1 MAENTTTLKIRAEN
15 QTDAAFRALEA
26 NLKGMEQSFS
36 RVSGIMATFAG
47 GAFLT
52 AISGIVRAS
61 EDAAV
66 AQRKLDAVIR
76 ATGNASGYTRDQLLQ
91 LGDSLARGS
100 MFDDEAFKEATA
112 TLLRF
117 GNIGGE
123 NLEKVLKLSADYA
136 ALTGGDL
143 SSAAERLGRALSNP
157 AEGLKRL
164 ERNFGDLGPEV
175 EGAIKAQI
183 EMGNQSGA
191 LGIAIE
197 ALQRKIGGA
206 DQAMN
211 QGLTGAFAQLKK
223 NIADTA
229 EVMGNSGATGAFSAG
244 LERLNNAW
252 AGLNQLLA
260 QTDGNKLRAIAAL
273 VMNPNA
279 FEALRALGASPIAPP
294 TPAAGAN
301 APQYG
306 MGFYGPSNT
315 EIDLER
321 QRRAEQAKLAA
332 DWAKEQE
339 RIRQLDIRGWV
350 AYAEAVIA
358 ESDEQFR
365 AMADRS
371 KAFWAEEERAKQQDL
386 QGWVR
391 YADEVFRQADEQN
404 LAIAKA
410 TQERFAEQEQY
421 WQGFLSG
428 IEGAFRDVFDQIF
441 RGQVNSW
448 RDFMGVL
455 RDIFKRTLLDFI
467 YQSFARPF
475 VLNVVASLAGAAGMS
490 GLASAAGNTA
500 AGIGGSLLGPA
511 VGATGFGA
519 ATIAEFLA
527 GATGT
532 FMGPA
537 AAGSAA
543 SMGAS
548 FAAFMTNPATL
559 AVLAAV
565 VIAVAVMSRRGGP
578 KEGGSAFGTFD
589 ADGNFIPGGAP
600 GTGNGRFY
608 TPSGSDDAMRS
619 MTQGIG
625 AAFAETLARLG
636 GGSAA
641 GFGFGFGFDRD
652 PRGTA
657 NSRVSGV
664 VTDATGRSIFE
675 VINRD
680 AGRSEEELQEAL
692 GLIGRQSLL
701 AALQNSQLPE
711 AVRAILRLVDA
722 ASATADEVDAVLKLA
737 EAFVQLQSV
746 LTDISVADVLQR
758 ASMSSVDA
766 FRAQGQALLELANR
780 SSLTTESLAALAQ
793 ATGAYRASAEALIVG
808 LEGVRMQIDAMF
820 GETRRNILM
829 AGMGEQERYNFLQTE
844 AARLF
849 ELLGS
854 ASTAEEIARL
864 AEAINRNINDAF
876 GMLSPE
882 DQATMRDEFLT
893 RLDNVNAQAQE
904 RLRQL
909 QEEAAAEA
917 NRQLAEVRA
926 IMEEMA
932 LAQQAAANTQQQ
944 AADTQLA
951 AANTPRTFN
960 LNVDITGGSAVVT
973 SGG

>member
-1 MAENTTTLKIRAEN
+1 MADNTTTLKIRAEN

-26 NLKGMEQSFS
+26 NLKGLEQSFG

-47 GAFLT
+47 GAFVT

-175 EGAIKAQI
+175 EGAIKAQM

-197 ALQRKIGGA
+197 ALQKKIGGG

-223 NIADTA
+223 NIMDTA
-229 EVMGNSGATGAFSAG
+229 EVMGNSASTGVFAAG
-244 LERLNNAW
+244 LERLNEAW
-252 AGLNQLLA
+252 RGLNQVLSQTDSNKLLA
-260 QTDGNKLRAIAAL
+260 VAAI
-273 VMNPNA
+273 VMNPSR
-279 FEALRALGASPIAPP
+279 FEALRALGASSMPSP
-294 TPAAGAN
+294 TPSGGTSG
-301 APQYG
+301 QVYG

-321 QRRAEQAKLAA
+321 KRREEQKKLAD

-350 AYAEAVIA
+350 AYADAVFA

-365 AMADRS
+365 AMAERS

-391 YADEVFRQADEQN
+391 YAEEVFRQADEQN

-410 TQERFAEQEQY
+410 TQERFAEQEKY
-421 WQGFLSG
+421 WQGFLGG
-428 IEGAFRDVFDQIF
+428 IESGFRDVFDNIF
-441 RGQVNSW
+441 RGQVSSW
-448 RDFMGVL
+448 QDLMRTL

-467 YQSFARPF
+467 YQSLARPF
-475 VLNVVASLAGAAGMS
+475 VLNIVASLAGAAGMS
-490 GLASAAGNTA
+490 GLANAAGNTA
-500 AGIGGSLLGPA
+500 AGIGTNLLGPA
-511 VGATGFGA
+511 LGATGFGA

-578 KEGGSAFGTFD
+578 KEGGSSFGTFD

-608 TPSGSDDAMRS
+608 TPSGGDDAMSS

-625 AAFAETLARLG
+625 TAFAETLARLG

-657 NSRVSGV
+657 QSRVSGV
-664 VTDATGRSIFE
+664 VTDASGQTIFE
-675 VINRD
+675 VINRE
-680 AGRSEEELQEAL
+680 AGRSEQELQEAL
-692 GLIGRQSLL
+692 ELIGRQSVL
-701 AALQNSQLPE
+701 AALQRSELPD
-711 AVRAILRLVDA
+711 AVLAILRTLDA
-722 ASATADEVDAVLKLA
+722 ASASADEIDAVLKLA
-737 EAFVQLQSV
+737 EAFVQLQASLSEILV
-746 LTDISVADVLQR
+746 SDVIER
-758 ASMSSVDA
+758 ASMSTVDA

-793 ATGAYRASAEALIVG
+793 ATGSYRASAEALIVG
-808 LEGVRMQIDAMF
+808 LEQARLQIDAMF
-820 GETRRNILM
+820 GATRRNIEM
-829 AGMGEQERYNFLQTE
+829 AGLDNQGRYDFLQDE

-849 ELLGS
+849 EMLAS
-854 ASTAEEIARL
+854 ASTGEEIARL

-876 GMLSPE
+876 NMLSPE
-882 DQATMRDEFLT
+882 DQAAMRDEFLT

-926 IMEEMA
+926 IMEQMA

-951 AANTPRTFN
+951 AANTPRTLN
-960 LNVDITGGSAVVT
+960 LTVDITSGSTIVT